1 MKERRCKNMWRWW
14 RGRGWGFGGYVAPW
28 CPWAYYGRRGWRG
41 AGYYPY
47 YGITKEEEKELL
59 EAWKKDLE
67 AELED
72 IKRRLEE
79 LK

>member
-1 MKERRCKNMWRWW
+1 MDGVSEVMELL
-14 RGRGWGFGGYVAPW
+14 GAHGLFGVVDGGGEVLDIILT
-28 CPWAYYGRRGWRG
+28 GL
-41 AGYYPY
+41 
-47 YGITKEEEKELL
+47 TKEEEKELL

-67 AELED
+67 ADLED